1 MTAQSCQLLVTS
13 ADGYTGFKA
22 VQYLCQLQVSGTPAT
37 QVWGDAFAECLHSL
51 TIVAAVTDPL
61 GPRGLA
67 LSALGATVVQLDP
80 CNPVGP
86 QVTWPAILAAAAYV
100 LLIPPTH
107 DDRVPLTLALI
118 AACRT
123 AQVPNVLL
131 WSSLCNQQT
140 PAQFASQFRCMEAA
154 LRDPD
159 PPCHAIIAPTG
170 GKSIGVG
177 RSHSGDGLP
186 RLHHWAILRVGWCM
200 EYLYLHQAQVQ
211 HEAKLVLPT
220 RSGYFAPVRLRDV
233 AIAVV
238 QIIVRMQRHALLCS
252 HPSIMDATAA
262 ASEKATAMDP
272 SLPLP
277 LKRRYYR
284 QTFNFTGPE
293 LVTGHRIAT
302 TLSSVVGKPI
312 EYRSMAS
319 DAVAKYLLH
328 QCQMVSASTWPVV
341 ASLTLGLG
349 DGGKWLPGTAVCGPR
364 ELAGAAASDDEP
376 GPLTSDGGSSSS
388 AHATEH
394 SACSSLVGT
403 PTDHGLAT
411 NTQPLTWLSSTTLP
425 LTPPFVAT
433 GPIGLNPS
441 VLVDAE
447 PPIFKQPNPL
457 VVSSGDNY
465 PQSHPLRLLS
475 PLDTKVIMEMYDL
488 IRHNRFDLITGDL
501 AAVLEAE
508 PETLQVFLSKK
519 RSDFSCSATIGAV

>member
-1 MTAQSCQLLVTS
+1 
-13 ADGYTGFKA
+13 
-22 VQYLCQLQVSGTPAT
+22 YLCQLQASSVSAT

-61 GPRGLA
+61 GPRGQA

-80 CNPVGP
+80 CDPVGP
-86 QVTWPAILAAAAYV
+86 EATWPAILAAAAYA

-107 DDRVPLTLALI
+107 DDRVSLTLALL
-118 AACRT
+118 AACRA

-140 PAQFASQFRCMEAA
+140 PAQFASEFRRMESA

-159 PPCHAIIAPTG
+159 H
-170 GKSIGVG
+170 
-177 RSHSGDGLP
+177 HGDGWP

-200 EYLYLHQAQVQ
+200 EYLYLHQAQLQ

-238 QIIVRMQRHALLCS
+238 KIIVRMQQYALLCS
-252 HPSIMDATAA
+252 PPPTMNATTAVAATISASPSL
-262 ASEKATAMDP
+262 EVP
-272 SLPLP
+272 HSLPL
-277 LKRRYYR
+277 KHRYYR

-293 LVTGHRIAT
+293 LVTGHRVAT
-302 TLSSVVGKPI
+302 TLSNVIGKPI
-312 EYRSMAS
+312 EYQSMTS
-319 DAVAKYLLH
+319 DAVAKYLLR
-328 QCQMVSASTWPVV
+328 QCQMASAGVWPLMT
-341 ASLTLGLG
+341 SLSISSE
-349 DGGKWLPGTAVCGPR
+349 DGRRWLPAPAVGNSR
-364 ELAGAAASDDEP
+364 EFTESVASDDEP
-376 GPLTSDGGSSSS
+376 GPLTSDAGSSSSS

-403 PTDHGLAT
+403 PTDHGLVTAA
-411 NTQPLTWLSSTTLP
+411 QPLTWPLSASLP
-425 LTPPFVAT
+425 PTVPFVVTEPT
-433 GPIGLNPS
+433 GLSPG
-441 VLVDAE
+441 VLVDAKALTLKR
-447 PPIFKQPNPL
+447 PKL
-457 VVSSGDNY
+457 LAASLSDKY

-475 PLDTKVIMEMYDL
+475 PLDTKIIMEMYDL

-519 RSDFSCSATIGAV
+519 RADFSGSTAIDIV